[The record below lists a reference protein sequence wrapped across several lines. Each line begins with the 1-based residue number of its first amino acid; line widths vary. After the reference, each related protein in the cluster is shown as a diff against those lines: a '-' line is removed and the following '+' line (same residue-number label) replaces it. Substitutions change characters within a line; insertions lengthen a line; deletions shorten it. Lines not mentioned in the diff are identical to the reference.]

1 MNTESTEPTNSI
13 DSEVSDQSDNE
24 STSPAAVEQP
34 SEPKPEPK
42 PKIRLGGQEV
52 EVDSAVAEMKK
63 SADSKYQEAAKLRK
77 EAQEQME
84 LLKYAKE
91 NPLEFFKVTGI
102 NAKEFAE
109 KILLEELEDSLL
121 SETERELKKY
131 KKAEKEHNERKAK
144 EDERAKLKQQQEL
157 EAQYASEVENEILE
171 VLKEQGIKAT
181 PRNIAKVADIMLA
194 SLESGGNRLHAK
206 DAFSKANESLRAEAL
221 EHLTSFSPETI
232 EKDYP
237 EFYKAVLS
245 HSASKVAKSTQ
256 ILPDD
261 GAPASKKS
269 QKQPSY
275 SEFWKDIRQG
285 K

>member
-1 MNTESTEPTNSI
+1 MNTESSEPTNSI
-13 DSEVSDQSDNE
+13 NSEVSDQSDNE
-24 STSPAAVEQP
+24 STSPVAVEQP
-34 SEPKPEPK
+34 PEPKPEPK

-63 SADSKYQEAAKLRK
+63 SADNKYQEAAKLRK

-91 NPLEFFKVTGI
+91 NPIEFFRVTGI

-144 EDERAKLKQQQEL
+144 EDEQVKLKQQQEL

-194 SLESGGNRLHAK
+194 SLESGGSRLHAK
-206 DAFSKANESLRAEAL
+206 DAFSRANESLRAEAL
-221 EHLTSFSPETI
+221 EYLASFSPETV

-245 HSASKVAKSTQ
+245 HSASKVAKSNQ

>member
-24 STSPAAVEQP
+24 STSPAVVEQP

-194 SLESGGNRLHAK
+194 SLESGGSRLHAK
-206 DAFSKANESLRAEAL
+206 VAFSKANESLRAEAL

-269 QKQPSY
+269 QKQQSY

>member
-24 STSPAAVEQP
+24 STSPAVVEQP

-144 EDERAKLKQQQEL
+144 EDEQAKLKQQQEL

-194 SLESGGNRLHAK
+194 SLESGGSRLHAK
-206 DAFSKANESLRAEAL
+206 DAFSRANESLRAEAL
-221 EHLTSFSPETI
+221 EHLASFSPETI

-269 QKQPSY
+269 QKQQSY
-275 SEFWKDIRQG
+275 SEFWKDVRQG

>member
-24 STSPAAVEQP
+24 STSPAVVEQP

-91 NPLEFFKVTGI
+91 NPIEFFRVTGI

-131 KKAEKEHNERKAK
+131 KKAEKEQNEKKDKEAK
-144 EDERAKLKQQQEL
+144 QAQLVYQQEL

-194 SLESGGNRLHAK
+194 SLESGGSRLHAK

-269 QKQPSY
+269 QKQQSY

>member
-13 DSEVSDQSDNE
+13 DSDDSDQSDNE
-24 STSPAAVEQP
+24 STPPAALEP
-34 SEPKPEPK
+34 PPEPKPEPK

-77 EAQEQME
+77 EAQEQLE

-144 EDERAKLKQQQEL
+144 EDEQVKLKQQQEL

-194 SLESGGNRLHAK
+194 SLESGGSRLHAK
-206 DAFSKANESLRAEAL
+206 DAFSRANESLRAEAL
-221 EHLTSFSPETI
+221 EYLASFSPETI

-245 HSASKVAKSTQ
+245 HSASKVAKSNQ

-269 QKQPSY
+269 QKQQSY

>member
-63 SADSKYQEAAKLRK
+63 SADNKYQEAAKLRK

-84 LLKYAKE
+84 LLKYARE

-144 EDERAKLKQQQEL
+144 EDEQAKLKQQQEL

-221 EHLTSFSPETI
+221 EHLASFSPETI

-261 GAPASKKS
+261 GAPAKKS
-269 QKQPSY
+269 QKQQSY

>member
-24 STSPAAVEQP
+24 STSPAEVEQP

-91 NPLEFFKVTGI
+91 NPIEFFRVTGI

-131 KKAEKEHNERKAK
+131 KKAEKEQNEKKDKEAK
-144 EDERAKLKQQQEL
+144 QAQLVYQQEL

-194 SLESGGNRLHAK
+194 SLESGGSRLHAK

-269 QKQPSY
+269 QKQQSY

>member
-13 DSEVSDQSDNE
+13 DGEVSDQSDNE
-24 STSPAAVEQP
+24 STSPVAVEQP
-34 SEPKPEPK
+34 PEPK
-42 PKIRLGGQEV
+42 PKIRLGGQEI

-77 EAQEQME
+77 EAQEQIE

-144 EDERAKLKQQQEL
+144 EDEQVKLKQQQEL

-194 SLESGGNRLHAK
+194 SLESGGSRLHAK
-206 DAFSKANESLRAEAL
+206 DAFSRANESLRADAL
-221 EHLTSFSPETI
+221 EYLASFSPETI

-261 GAPASKKS
+261 GAPTSKKS

-275 SEFWKDIRQG
+275 SEFWRDIRQG

>member
-24 STSPAAVEQP
+24 STSPAVVEQP

-194 SLESGGNRLHAK
+194 SLESGGSRLHAK

-221 EHLTSFSPETI
+221 EYLSSFSPETI

-269 QKQPSY
+269 QKQQSY

>member
-24 STSPAAVEQP
+24 STSPAEVEQP

-109 KILLEELEDSLL
+109 RILLEELEDSLL

-131 KKAEKEHNERKAK
+131 KKAEKEQNERKAK
-144 EDERAKLKQQQEL
+144 EDEQVKLKQQQEL

-194 SLESGGNRLHAK
+194 SLESGGSRLHAK

-269 QKQPSY
+269 QKQQSY